1 MARAS
6 SYGIA
11 LGLTKGLIMALGAG
25 VIITTAIVFPG
36 AGYLYK
42 EFKKEKW
49 EESKKRGMLKS
60 TIKRLEKQKLV
71 AWKEINGELR
81 LTLSKNG
88 HKKILKY
95 KIDELKLKE
104 QKRWDGL
111 WRVIIFD
118 IPEKNKLGRERF
130 RKKLNELKFFQLQ
143 KSVFVTKLECREE
156 MSFLASSFGIPNN
169 VHYILAREIEG
180 LG

>member
-1 MARAS
+1 MARVS
-6 SYGIA
+6 NYGIA
-11 LGLTKGLIMALGAG
+11 VGLTKGLILALGAG
-25 VIITTAIVFPG
+25 AVITTAIVFPG
-36 AGYLYK
+36 AGYIYK

-49 EESKKRGMLKS
+49 EESKKRGILMS

-71 AWKEINGELR
+71 AWKEVDGELR

-88 HKKILKY
+88 HQKILKY
-95 KIDELKLKE
+95 KIDELKLKDK
-104 QKRWDGL
+104 KRWDGL

-118 IPEKNKLGRERF
+118 IPEKDKLAREMF
-130 RKKLNELKFFQLQ
+130 RKKLRELSFFQLQ

-156 MSFLASSFGIPNN
+156 ISFLANSFGILNN
-169 VHYILAREIEG
+169 VHYILAKEIEG